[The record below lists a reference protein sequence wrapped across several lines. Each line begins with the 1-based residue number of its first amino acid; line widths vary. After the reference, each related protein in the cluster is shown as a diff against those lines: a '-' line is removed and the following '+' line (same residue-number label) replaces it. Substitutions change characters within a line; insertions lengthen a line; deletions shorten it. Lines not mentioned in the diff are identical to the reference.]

1 MVHVPLHQQ
10 EQFVRAIQRGVA
22 IIVIHQRVQLV
33 TKLLIKNVPVR
44 ESVWMESV
52 NVVQVTPER
61 IVAKKAVQMIAV
73 VKVFVK
79 IGHVNASMVMK
90 AWRVI
95 VNHVRLVVKNMVP
108 AKMAHA
114 LALKVLPAMHVKN

>member
-1 MVHVPLHQQ
+1 
-10 EQFVRAIQRGVA
+10 
-22 IIVIHQRVQLV
+22 
-33 TKLLIKNVPVR
+33 
-44 ESVWMESV
+44 MESV

-90 AWRVI
+90 A
-95 VNHVRLVVKNMVP
+95 
-108 AKMAHA
+108 
-114 LALKVLPAMHVKN
+114 